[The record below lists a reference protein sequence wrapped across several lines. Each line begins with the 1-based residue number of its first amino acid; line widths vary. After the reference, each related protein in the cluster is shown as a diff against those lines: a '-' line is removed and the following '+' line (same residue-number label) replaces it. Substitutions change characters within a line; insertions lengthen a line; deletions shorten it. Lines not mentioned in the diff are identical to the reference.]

1 MTTRTFVDKNG
12 NTWEWDET
20 KETQKAVE
28 RLHKTMKQLK
38 AEDDKLGYDTNGK

>member
-28 RLHKTMKQLK
+28 RLHQTMREMKEK
-38 AEDDKLGYDTNGK
+38 ESRNEK

>member
-28 RLHKTMKQLK
+28 RLHQTMREMKEKESQ
-38 AEDDKLGYDTNGK
+38 NGK

>member
-20 KETQKAVE
+20 PEVLEA
-28 RLHKTMKQLK
+28 LKQLHSNNTTSSTGS
-38 AEDDKLGYDTNGK
+38 DNTVV